1 MVGKKVGR
9 RAHPMG
15 SEGEG
20 NGFERRSVLSMGLSR
35 GPIDSPEF
43 PKLQRSVPR
52 VNVDFAPSRT
62 PYTTSPIQRF
72 RTHPLRQSL
81 QPGIQRRSISLKD
94 LHSHSAISPSAFQ
107 NPFICSRHAS
117 SSGQHLPRF
126 SKYSRSREGKY
137 ASLGTSIRV
146 SCSSPS
152 LVRSPLW
159 TITGYCG
166 NGNVQPYAGACR

>member
-1 MVGKKVGR
+1 
-9 RAHPMG
+9 
-15 SEGEG
+15 
-20 NGFERRSVLSMGLSR
+20 MGLSR
-35 GPIDSPEF
+35 GPIDSSEF

-72 RTHPLRQSL
+72 RTHPLQQSL
-81 QPGIQRRSISLKD
+81 QPGLQRRSISLKD
-94 LHSHSAISPSAFQ
+94 LHSHSTISPSAFQ

-117 SSGQHLPRF
+117 SSGQHFPRF

-137 ASLGTSIRV
+137 PSLGTSIRV

-152 LVRSPLW
+152 LVRSPSW
-159 TITGYCG
+159 AIPGYCG
-166 NGNVQPYAGACR
+166 NRNVQPYAGACR